1 MATLPRAR
9 LLGVLRSGFCP
20 RIAAVQPMNVRLLT
34 PCRSL
39 FVSPPP
45 WSSSSLTRATIEHLN
60 VLGRRYS
67 GETLT
72 VQELE
77 QRVLNVL
84 KAFDKVN
91 PEKVGAAL

>member
-20 RIAAVQPMNVRLLT
+20 QITAVQPMNVWLLT

-45 WSSSSLTRATIEHLN
+45 WSNSSLTRATIEPLGLN
-60 VLGRRYS
+60 I
-67 GETLT
+67 
-72 VQELE
+72 
-77 QRVLNVL
+77 
-84 KAFDKVN
+84 
-91 PEKVGAAL
+91 